1 MSKFTNSQL
10 VFVTWVNIYVEVNQ
24 AILAWSLRNIYPCQ
38 DPVSSEHGW
47 APAPLQPGVYY
58 DRDMEYI
65 RDQVSSIQHPS
76 HCDIIFLSIFQ
87 AIYGVK
93 DSGELVPPTAQ
104 ASIPSHFSPE
114 EPVHS
119 DVTERYPAAEYNLV
133 YAIDKR

>member
-1 MSKFTNSQL
+1 M
-10 VFVTWVNIYVEVNQ
+10 
-24 AILAWSLRNIYPCQ
+24 
-38 DPVSSEHGW
+38 SSEQGW
-47 APAPLQPGVYY
+47 APAPPQPGVYY

-65 RDQVSSIQHPS
+65 RDQVSSIQHDPS
-76 HCDIIFLSIFQ
+76 RCDIIFIFQ

-114 EPVHS
+114 EPVS
-119 DVTERYPAAEYNLV
+119 PDVTERYPAAEYNLV

>member
-10 VFVTWVNIYVEVNQ
+10 VFVTWVNIYLEVNQ
-24 AILAWSLRNIYPCQ
+24 AIFAWSLRNIYPCQ
-38 DPVSSEHGW
+38 DPVSSEQGW
-47 APAPLQPGVYY
+47 APAPPQPNVYY

-65 RDQVSSIQHPS
+65 RDQVSSIRHPS
-76 HCDIIFLSIFQ
+76 LGDILIFLFQ

-104 ASIPSHFSPE
+104 ASIPSHFSHE
-114 EPVHS
+114 EPVRS